1 MGNQLHKTSRA
12 RIVAV
17 SLAEELADA
26 VKADREERQELVDAA
41 LCVGQWLADR
51 GLSGR
56 WDRIEPADV
65 LRSLD
70 FLPAPERERFL
81 FSLVS
86 LLGHAAFGGKLEMP
100 KPIFPRIEPEKQQE
114 LIASWLG
121 QTPPAA
127 SAAPA
132 ATPAEAL
139 LGTGEVTIEEFARI
153 DLRAA
158 KVLAA
163 EAVPKTEKLLKLV
176 LDLGGEER
184 TVVSG
189 IAGAYAP
196 ADLVGRTVL
205 YFANLKPAKIRGVVS
220 QGMILAASSDPLSL
234 CAFDRDVAPGTKVK

>member
-1 MGNQLHKTSRA
+1 MSDTQDMGNQLHKTSRA

-86 LLGHAAFGGKLEMP
+86 LLGHAAFGGKLALGAA
-100 KPIFPRIEPEKQQE
+100 K
-114 LIASWLG
+114 ASIDKVARL
-121 QTPPAA
+121 THEEVIRVFAETA
-127 SAAPA
+127 SAHLHRMM
-132 ATPAEAL
+132 TLAE
-139 LGTGEVTIEEFARI
+139 
-153 DLRAA
+153 
-158 KVLAA
+158 
-163 EAVPKTEKLLKLV
+163 PQ
-176 LDLGGEER
+176 
-184 TVVSG
+184 S
-189 IAGAYAP
+189 
-196 ADLVGRTVL
+196 
-205 YFANLKPAKIRGVVS
+205 
-220 QGMILAASSDPLSL
+220 LS
-234 CAFDRDVAPGTKVK
+234 A